1 MNEIIKDTNFNFQG
15 QSNIYKGKVRDV
27 YEVKDKLIM
36 VATDRISA
44 FDHVLQEA
52 IPYKGQ
58 VLNQMSAYFLQKS
71 SEIVPNWFESSP
83 DPNVSVGKK
92 CKPIRLEMIIRGYL
106 VGHAWRLY
114 KKGERKIC
122 GVKMPEGMKEN
133 EKFPKPIITPSFKAL
148 EGHDEDISKE
158 EILDKK
164 IVTPEQ
170 YAILEDYTYKLFA
183 HGSEIAKDR
192 DLVLVDTKYEFGFYK
207 GEILLIDEI
216 HTPDSSR
223 YFYRFDLKKRIEL
236 GEKPVQLSKEF
247 VREYLMRE
255 GFQGK
260 EGEKVPNLTPDFVE
274 QVSERYIGLYEK
286 MTGKKF
292 ARAFAPDINQRIED
306 NLRPYIF

>member
-1 MNEIIKDTNFNFQG
+1 MKEVIKDTNFNFKG
-15 QSNIYKGKVRDV
+15 QNSIYKGKVRDV
-27 YEVKDKLIM
+27 YEVNNKLVMI
-36 VATDRISA
+36 ATDRISA
-44 FDHVLQEA
+44 FDHVLKEA

-58 VLNQMSAYFLQKS
+58 VLNQMSAYFLQESAK
-71 SEIVPNWFESSP
+71 IVPNWFEASP
-83 DPNVSVGKK
+83 DPNVSIGKI

-114 KKGERKIC
+114 KKGERTIC
-122 GVKMPEGMKEN
+122 GVEMPEGMKEN

-158 EILDKK
+158 EILEKK

-183 HGSEIAKDR
+183 HGSEMAEER
-192 DLVLVDTKYEFGFYK
+192 DLILVDTKYEFGIYND
-207 GEILLIDEI
+207 EILLIDEI

-223 YFYRFDLKKRIEL
+223 YFYKTDFKQRIES
-236 GEKPVQLSKEF
+236 GKKPVQLSKEF
-247 VREYLMRE
+247 VREHLMAE
-255 GFQGK
+255 GFKGE
-260 EGEKVPNLTPDFVE
+260 EGQIIPSLTPDFVE

-292 ARAFAPDINQRIED
+292 ARAFAPDMNQRVED
-306 NLRPYIF
+306 NLRSYMF